1 MNTKWLIGIATAA
14 GLLIPIASHAQ
25 DRTAPGVTT
34 GLATSANSGEVDGGL
49 TDKYRPFLRRY
60 VTELGIPSYRVD
72 GEVRVG
78 EELPSNKVTYYDL
91 PSYYGVT
98 KYRFTVVNDR
108 NVLVDPATNR
118 IVQVIE

>member
-1 MNTKWLIGIATAA
+1 MNTKLLIGIATVAA
-14 GLLIPIASHAQ
+14 LSLPIASHAQ
-25 DRTAPGVTT
+25 DRAAPGVTT
-34 GLATSANSGEVDGGL
+34 GLATSADPGEVDGGV
-49 TDKYRPFLRRY
+49 TDRFRPFFRRY
-60 VTELGIPSYRVD
+60 VTALGIPSYRFD

-91 PSYYGVT
+91 PGYYGVT